1 MLLRLARF
9 HDIDISKMG
18 FAGGGSDQKQEGTT
32 DFIEGK
38 DWSPSYL
45 NLRCFVFFSR
55 FCNRSCSIRTRSPAS
70 GINIGPRLLQ

>member
-18 FAGGGSDQKQEGTT
+18 FAGGGSDQKQEGTA

-38 DWSPSYL
+38 DWSE
-45 NLRCFVFFSR
+45 
-55 FCNRSCSIRTRSPAS
+55 
-70 GINIGPRLLQ
+70 RLESKLS